1 MANKVE
7 LLAPA
12 GSLEKLKMAV
22 LYGADAVYLGGEEFS
37 LREAADNFTIDEIR
51 EGIAFAHNYG
61 AKVYA
66 AINIIAHNED
76 LEGIE
81 LFAQSVYEMGID
93 AVIVAD
99 MGVFS
104 VIREAVPE
112 LDIHVS
118 TQANT
123 VNHRSAAMWYKL
135 GAKRVVLARELPLS
149 EMKEI
154 RDKTPLGLELEA
166 FVHGAMCISYS
177 GRCLLSNY
185 MTHRE
190 SNRGACAQPCRWK
203 YSLVEEQRPGEV
215 MPVYEGDN
223 GTFIFNSKD
232 LCLIEHLPELIEAGI
247 TSLKIE
253 GRMKTAYYAASVVK
267 AYREA
272 LDAYYLD
279 PSGYRFNPAW
289 MEELQKVSHRH
300 YYTGFFHGKP
310 EEKGQVYNTSSY
322 IRTYDI
328 VGVVLA
334 YEEET
339 GVAVVQQR
347 NKFGRGDTVEI
358 IQPNIPGFLTH
369 QIDVMLDENGRE
381 INTAPHAKMTVRLP
395 LEQRV
400 IPGAI
405 IREKREQ
412 E

>member
-1 MANKVE
+1 MANRVE

-37 LREAADNFTIDEIR
+37 LREAADNFSLEEIK
-51 EGIAFAHNYG
+51 EGIAFAHRRG
-61 AKVYA
+61 VKVYA

-76 LEGIE
+76 LDGIAE
-81 LFAQSVYEMGID
+81 FAQNIYELGID

-104 VIREAVPE
+104 VIRETVPE

-135 GAKRVVLARELPLS
+135 GAKRVVLAREMSLR
-149 EMKEI
+149 EMKEV
-154 RDKTPLGLELEA
+154 RDKTPMGLELEA

-185 MTHRE
+185 MAHRE

-203 YSLVEEQRPGEV
+203 YSLVEETRPGEV

-232 LCLIEHLPELIEAGI
+232 LCLIEHIPELVEAGI

-279 PSGYRFNPAW
+279 TGSYRFNPEWA
-289 MEELQKVSHRH
+289 EELQKVSHRH
-300 YYTGFFHGKP
+300 YYTGFFLGKP
-310 EEKGQVYNTSSY
+310 EEKGQVYHTSSY

-328 VGVVLA
+328 VGVVLSYDA
-334 YEEET
+334 EAGE
-339 GVAVVQQR
+339 AVVQQR
-347 NKFGRGDTVEI
+347 NKFGKGDTVEI

-369 QIDVMLDENGRE
+369 RVEVMLDENGRE

-395 LEQRV
+395 MEQRV
-400 IPGAI
+400 VPGAI
-405 IREKREQ
+405 VRVPRE
-412 E
+412 

>member
-1 MANKVE
+1 MANRVE

-37 LREAADNFTIDEIR
+37 LREAADNFSLEEIK
-51 EGIAFAHNYG
+51 EGIAFAHRRG
-61 AKVYA
+61 VKVYA
-66 AINIIAHNED
+66 AINIIAHNAD
-76 LEGIE
+76 LDGIAE
-81 LFAQSVYEMGID
+81 FAQNIYELGID

-104 VIREAVPE
+104 VIRETVPE

-135 GAKRVVLARELPLS
+135 GAKRVVLAREMSLD
-149 EMKEI
+149 EMKEV
-154 RDKTPLGLELEA
+154 RDKTPMGLELEA

-185 MTHRE
+185 MAHRE

-203 YSLVEEQRPGEV
+203 YSLVEETRPGEV

-232 LCLIEHLPELIEAGI
+232 LCLIEHIPELVEAGI

-279 PSGYRFNPAW
+279 TESYRFNPEW
-289 MEELQKVSHRH
+289 TEELQKVSHRH
-300 YYTGFFHGKP
+300 YYTGFFLGKP
-310 EEKGQVYNTSSY
+310 EEKGQVYHTSSY

-328 VGVVLA
+328 VGVVLSYDA
-334 YEEET
+334 EAGE
-339 GVAVVQQR
+339 AVVEQR

-369 QIDVMLDENGRE
+369 RVEVMLDENGRE

-395 LEQRV
+395 MEQRV
-400 IPGAI
+400 VPGAI
-405 IREKREQ
+405 VRAPRE
-412 E
+412 

>member
-1 MANKVE
+1 MANRVE

-37 LREAADNFTIDEIR
+37 LREAADNFSLEEIK
-51 EGIAFAHNYG
+51 EGIAFAHRRG
-61 AKVYA
+61 VKVYA

-76 LEGIE
+76 LDGIAE
-81 LFAQSVYEMGID
+81 FAQNIYELGID

-104 VIREAVPE
+104 VIRETVPE

-135 GAKRVVLARELPLS
+135 GAKRVVLAREMSLA
-149 EMKEI
+149 EMKEV
-154 RDKTPLGLELEA
+154 RDKTPMGLELEA

-185 MTHRE
+185 MAHRE

-203 YSLVEEQRPGEV
+203 YSLVEETRPGEV

-232 LCLIEHLPELIEAGI
+232 LCLIEHIPELVEAGI

-279 PSGYRFNPAW
+279 AESYRFNPEWA
-289 MEELQKVSHRH
+289 EELQKVSHRH
-300 YYTGFFHGKP
+300 YYTGFFLGKP

-328 VGVVLA
+328 VGVVLSYDA
-334 YEEET
+334 ERGE
-339 GVAVVQQR
+339 AVVQQR
-347 NKFGRGDTVEI
+347 NKFGKGDTVEI

-369 QIDVMLDENGRE
+369 RVDVMLDENGRE

-395 LEQRV
+395 MEQRV
-400 IPGAI
+400 VPGAI
-405 IREKREQ
+405 VRAPRD
-412 E
+412 

>member
-1 MANKVE
+1 MKNKVE

-22 LYGADAVYLGGEEFS
+22 LYGADAVYLGGEAFS
-37 LREAADNFTIDEIR
+37 LREAADNFTIEEIQ
-51 EGIAFAHNYG
+51 EGITFAHNYG
-61 AKVYA
+61 VKVYA

-81 LFAQSVYEMGID
+81 LFAQNVYDMGID

-104 VIREAVPE
+104 IIRETVPD

-118 TQANT
+118 TQANN
-123 VNHRSAAMWYKL
+123 VNYRSAAMWYKL
-135 GAKRVVLARELPLS
+135 GAKRVVLARELSLE

-185 MTHRE
+185 LTHRD

-232 LCLIEHLPELIEAGI
+232 LCLIECLPELIEAGI

-267 AYREA
+267 VYREA

-279 PSGYRFNPAW
+279 PSGYRFQPEW
-289 MEELQKVSHRH
+289 KEELQKVSHRH
-300 YYTGFFHGKP
+300 YYTGFFHGRP
-310 EEKGQVYNTSSY
+310 EEKGQVYHTSSY

-328 VGVVLA
+328 IGVVVG
-334 YEEET
+334 YEEAT
-339 GVAVVQQR
+339 GMATIQQR
-347 NKFGRGDTVEI
+347 NKFGKGDEVEI
-358 IQPNIPGFLTH
+358 IQPNIPGFLTFS
-369 QIDVMLDENGRE
+369 IEKMTDENGRE
-381 INTAPHAKMTVRLP
+381 IQTAPHAKMTVHIP
-395 LEQRV
+395 VPQKV

-405 IREKREQ
+405 MREKRE

>member
-1 MANKVE
+1 MANRVE

-37 LREAADNFTIDEIR
+37 LREAADNFTLEEIK
-51 EGIAFAHNYG
+51 EGIAFAHRRG
-61 AKVYA
+61 VKVYA
-66 AINIIAHNED
+66 AINIIAHNAD
-76 LEGIE
+76 LDGIAE
-81 LFAQSVYEMGID
+81 FAQNIYELGID

-104 VIREAVPE
+104 VIRETVPE

-135 GAKRVVLARELPLS
+135 GAKRVVLAREMSLD
-149 EMKEI
+149 EMKEV
-154 RDKTPLGLELEA
+154 RDKTPMGLELEA

-185 MTHRE
+185 MAHRE

-203 YSLVEEQRPGEV
+203 YSLVEETRPDEV

-232 LCLIEHLPELIEAGI
+232 LCLIEHIPELVEAGI

-279 PSGYRFNPAW
+279 AESYRFNPEWA
-289 MEELQKVSHRH
+289 EELRKVSHRH
-300 YYTGFFHGKP
+300 YYTGFFLGKP
-310 EEKGQVYNTSSY
+310 EEKGQVYHTSSY

-328 VGVVLA
+328 VGVVLSYDA
-334 YEEET
+334 EAGE
-339 GVAVVQQR
+339 AVVEQR

-369 QIDVMLDENGRE
+369 RVEVMLDENGRE

-395 LEQRV
+395 MEQRV
-400 IPGAI
+400 VPGAI
-405 IREKREQ
+405 VRAPRD
-412 E
+412 